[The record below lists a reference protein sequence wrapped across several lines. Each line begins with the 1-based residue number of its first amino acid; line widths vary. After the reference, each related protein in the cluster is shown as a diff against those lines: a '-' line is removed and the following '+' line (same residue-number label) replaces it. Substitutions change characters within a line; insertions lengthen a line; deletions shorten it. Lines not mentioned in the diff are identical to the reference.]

1 MLFLGFFCVADKRYK
16 WRPLLRMERLI
27 FDDNEK
33 KKKKVENPKKTT
45 TQKHAKTR
53 K

>member
-1 MLFLGFFCVADKRYK
+1 MADKQYK
-16 WRPLLRMERLI
+16 WRPLLQMERLI
-27 FDDNEK
+27 FDDNEEK
-33 KKKKVENPKKTT
+33 KSEKPRKTT